1 MNAETLDAVYREGIR
16 NFPRPDRFLQKTD
29 GAWRAIS
36 TAEFDRR
43 VRACAA
49 ALAGAGIGPGD
60 RVAILSYNRVEWAVV
75 DWACQLLGAADVP
88 IYTTLPEE
96 PVNYILRD
104 SGARAVFVENA
115 EQAAKV
121 NAGPSVVSFDPAPG
135 VEPFEAFLGRAAGD
149 PPEARVS
156 PEDLA
161 TLIYTSGTTGEPKG
175 VMLTHRNLVSNLKA
189 ACAPLD
195 LGPGD
200 VALSF
205 LPLSHIFERILDY
218 AYFAHGAQIAYAEHI
233 DRVSDN
239 LLEVR
244 PTVMG
249 AVPRFYEKVYSRIR
263 EAVAALPPWRRRLFE
278 WARRV
283 GAEEAALRRR
293 GRPVPLGLRLRFALA
308 RRLVLRKFAARVGGR
323 MRYFISGGAPLPP
336 DVAEYLFSLGFTILE
351 GYGLT
356 ETSPVLTLNRPG
368 DIKLGTVGKPLDGVE
383 IRIAPDG
390 EILARGPN
398 IMKGYH
404 NKPAETAEVLRDGW
418 FATGDIGEFDEEG
431 FLKITDRKKDLLKTA
446 GGKYVAPQPIEN
458 RLKLHRAI
466 LNAVVVGDRRRFP
479 AALIVP
485 APGAAREEIQE
496 AVDEVNRSLAPFEK
510 IKKFALLDRD
520 FTIEAGEVTP
530 TLKVRRR
537 IVEERHRSVIDALY
551 AEEPPAP
558 PRHGLY
564 S

>member
-1 MNAETLDAVYREGIR
+1 MDAETLDAVYREGIR
-16 NFPRPDRFLQKTD
+16 RFPRPDRFLRKSD

-36 TAEFDRR
+36 TEEFDRR
-43 VRACAA
+43 VRACAS
-49 ALAGAGIGPGD
+49 ALARAGVRKGD
-60 RVAILSYNRVEWAVV
+60 RVAILSYNRVEWAVA
-75 DWACQLLGAADVP
+75 DWACQLLGAPDVP

-96 PVNYILRD
+96 PVGYILRD
-104 SGARAVFVENA
+104 SGARVAFVENA

-121 NAGPSVVSFDPAPG
+121 RAAGILTVSFDPAPG
-135 VEPFEAFLGRAAGD
+135 VESFDAFLADGPGD
-149 PPEARVS
+149 PPS
-156 PEDLA
+156 LKGDPEDLA
-161 TLIYTSGTTGEPKG
+161 TLIYTSGTTGVPKG

-195 LGPGD
+195 LRPED
-200 VALSF
+200 VGLSF

-218 AYFAHGAQIAYAEHI
+218 AYFAHGMTIAYAEHI

-249 AVPRFYEKVYSRIR
+249 AVPRFYEKVYARIR
-263 EAVAALPPWRRRLFE
+263 EAVEALPPRKRALFE

-293 GRPVPLGLRLRFALA
+293 GRPAPLGLRLRFALA
-308 RRLVLRKFAARVGGR
+308 RWLVLRKFAARVGGR
-323 MRYFISGGAPLPP
+323 MRYFVSGGAPLPP

-368 DIKLGTVGKPLDGVE
+368 QIKLGTVGKPIDGVE

-398 IMKGYH
+398 VMKGYY
-404 NKPAETAEVLRDGW
+404 NRPKETAEVLRDGW
-418 FATGDIGEFDEEG
+418 FATGDVGEFDEEG
-431 FLKITDRKKDLLKTA
+431 FLRITDRKKDLIKTA

-466 LNAVVVGDRRRFP
+466 LNAVVVGDRRKFP

-485 APGAAREEIQE
+485 APGATREQVQE
-496 AVDEVNRSLAPFEK
+496 AVDEVNRTLAPFER

-520 FTIEAGEVTP
+520 FSIEAGEMTP

-537 IVEERHRSVIDALY
+537 AVEERHRAVIDALY
-551 AEEPPAP
+551 AE
-558 PRHGLY
+558 
-564 S
+564 

>member
-1 MNAETLDAVYREGIR
+1 MNAGTLDAVYREGIR
-16 NFPRPDRFLQKTD
+16 NFPRPDRFLQKTG

-36 TAEFDRR
+36 TGEFDRR

-49 ALAGAGIGPGD
+49 ALARAGIGHGD

-104 SGARAVFVENA
+104 SGARVVFVENA

-121 NAGPSVVSFDPAPG
+121 KAGPSVVSFDPAPG

-149 PPEARVS
+149 PPDARVD

-161 TLIYTSGTTGEPKG
+161 TLIYTSGTTGAPKG

-195 LGPGD
+195 LGPED
-200 VALSF
+200 VGLSF

-249 AVPRFYEKVYSRIR
+249 AVPRFYEKVYARIR
-263 EAVAALPPWRRRLFE
+263 EAVAALPPWRRKLFE

-293 GRPVPLGLRLRFALA
+293 GRPVPLGLRLRFAAA
-308 RRLVLRKFAARVGGR
+308 RRLVLRTFAARVGGR
-323 MRYFISGGAPLPP
+323 VRYFVSGGAPLPP
-336 DVAEYLFSLGFTILE
+336 DVAEFLFSLGFTILE

-368 DIKLGTVGKPLDGVE
+368 DIKLGTVGKPIDGVE

-404 NKPAETAEVLRDGW
+404 RKPEETAEVLRDGW

-431 FLKITDRKKDLLKTA
+431 FLRITDRKKDLIKTA

-485 APGAAREEIQE
+485 APGATREEIQE
-496 AVDEVNRSLAPFEK
+496 AVDEVNRTLAPFEK
-510 IKKFALLDRD
+510 IKKFALLERD

-537 IVEERHRSVIDALY
+537 IVEERHRAVIDALY
-551 AEEPPAP
+551 AE
-558 PRHGLY
+558 
-564 S
+564 